1 MIDVIFPVGS
11 GSLWQNNEL
20 RFSLRSIEKHLK
32 GFRNV
37 WIIGE
42 CPDFLQNII
51 HIPCDDV
58 KGGVPDTNILRKI
71 LLACDNTGSAE
82 SFICFNDDHYL
93 MQDFEA
99 KDFPYYYSTNLETY
113 VKKRGND
120 GYGRRSRNT
129 LNLLK
134 SLNWP
139 TKYFD
144 THYPIV
150 YNKNLF
156 KGFVGANYDHRA
168 KDGMILKSLYC
179 NALQIEGVKIDDCKV
194 PYQLIKELPCWS
206 SYPTMSNGAKQFLMG
221 KFPQKSK
228 FEV

>member
-1 MIDVIFPVGS
+1 MIDVVYPLGKGS
-11 GSLWQNNEL
+11 MWNNQEIK
-20 RFSLRSIEKHLK
+20 FSLRSIEKHLK

-37 WIIGE
+37 YVIGDR
-42 CPDFLQNII
+42 PAFLKDVY
-51 HIPCDDV
+51 HIAQDDV
-58 KGGVPDTNILRKI
+58 KSDPPDTNILWKI
-71 LLACDNTGSAE
+71 LTACNTTEVSE
-82 SFICFNDDHYL
+82 NFIFFNDDHYL
-93 MQDFEA
+93 MQDCEA
-99 KDFPYYYSTNLETY
+99 KDFPYYYSTMLEQYTP
-113 VKKRGND
+113 KRGSD
-120 GYGRRSRNT
+120 GYGRRCRNT

-179 NALQIEGVKIDDCKV
+179 NAVQIEGVKIDDCKV

-206 SYPTMSNGAKQFLMG
+206 SYPTMSNGAKQFLMQR
-221 KFPQKSK
+221 FPDKSK
-228 FEV
+228 YEI